1 VDERVDDLSTAGE
14 GAAGGMRPS
23 SSAGVRCES
32 SLKVDEVEF
41 CAAAPAAAR
50 PLTAPIVGAQRAES
64 VEVQLPTICA
74 HEAKLEVTR
83 AGPRAAEIDQ
93 GAVAN
98 ASVSC
103 DRAMINDLPVELLEH
118 ILLMLPAPALWSG
131 WNRVCRHWSRVMM
144 GCVPIKRRMQNERWL
159 AYEARVIVP
168 QVVLQADER
177 VFALCA
183 GPDIIVCSASSHH
196 YTWRVWSDK
205 SGALEAL
212 QIALRTRTMVAIG
225 QHNQIYVWAHLCNI
239 EVWSRSSGALL
250 QTLVGHTG
258 AVCALAVDRVHG
270 NVYSGSADRTIRVWS
285 GVDGT
290 HLRTLVG
297 HTDEVHALA
306 IGGNGNVH
314 SASSDRTIVVWSG
327 ENGSRLRTLAGH
339 TSLVASL
346 AVGRDG
352 KVYSGSWDCTIRV
365 WSPDDGALLKILEG
379 RTHCVNAVAV
389 GPGGELLSGS
399 HDGTIK
405 VWSGDNG
412 ALMHSVNVG
421 GRVELLAVG
430 ASGAVFAGEAFSVL
444 RMFRYY

>member
-1 VDERVDDLSTAGE
+1 MLRGDIDDAAAASKRLRDASSTLIAQFADTCAQLAVTCIQFADTCDQLGEALAHNGTLRGSVGDAPDVTDAAAATHEAGLGPLQGVVDGIMHAERDAASAPQVDERVDDLSTAGE

-83 AGPRAAEIDQ
+83 AGPRATEIDQ

-103 DRAMINDLPVELLEH
+103 DRAMINALPVELLEH

-196 YTWRVWSDK
+196 YNWRVWSDK

-270 NVYSGSADRTIRVWS
+270 NVYS
-285 GVDGT
+285 DGLSRS
-290 HLRTLVG
+290 H
-297 HTDEVHALA
+297 
-306 IGGNGNVH
+306 N
-314 SASSDRTIVVWSG
+314 SCVVWSRRYPSAD
-327 ENGSRLRTLAGH
+327 SRGPHGRSPRTRH
-339 TSLVASL
+339 
-346 AVGRDG
+346 R
-352 KVYSGSWDCTIRV
+352 WERQR
-365 WSPDDGALLKILEG
+365 LLG
-379 RTHCVNAVAV
+379 
-389 GPGGELLSGS
+389 
-399 HDGTIK
+399 
-405 VWSGDNG
+405 
-412 ALMHSVNVG
+412 
-421 GRVELLAVG
+421 VE
-430 ASGAVFAGEAFSVL
+430 
-444 RMFRYY
+444 

>member
-1 VDERVDDLSTAGE
+1 MLRGDIDDAAAASKRLRDASSTLIAQFADTCAQLAVTCIQFADTCDQLGEALAHNGTLRGSVGDAPDVTDAAAATHEAGLGPLQGVVDGIMHAERDAASAPQVDERVDDLSTAGE

-103 DRAMINDLPVELLEH
+103 DRVMINARPVERLEH

-177 VFALCA
+177 VFALSA
-183 GPDIIVCSASSHH
+183 GPDIIVCSASKPSLQLESLVGRERCAGGPADRSPYAHDGCHRSAQPDLRLGTPLQHRGLVKIEWCAPANPGGSH
-196 YTWRVWSDK
+196 WCCLCARCRQGSRQCVLGLGRS
-205 SGALEAL
+205 
-212 QIALRTRTMVAIG
+212 
-225 QHNQIYVWAHLCNI
+225 HNSCV
-239 EVWSRSSGALL
+239 VWSR
-250 QTLVGHTG
+250 
-258 AVCALAVDRVHG
+258 R
-270 NVYSGSADRTIRVWS
+270 YPSADSRGPHGRSPRTRHRWERQRPL
-285 GVDGT
+285 GV
-290 HLRTLVG
+290 
-297 HTDEVHALA
+297 E
-306 IGGNGNVH
+306 
-314 SASSDRTIVVWSG
+314 
-327 ENGSRLRTLAGH
+327 
-339 TSLVASL
+339 
-346 AVGRDG
+346 
-352 KVYSGSWDCTIRV
+352 
-365 WSPDDGALLKILEG
+365 
-379 RTHCVNAVAV
+379 
-389 GPGGELLSGS
+389 
-399 HDGTIK
+399 
-405 VWSGDNG
+405 
-412 ALMHSVNVG
+412 
-421 GRVELLAVG
+421 
-430 ASGAVFAGEAFSVL
+430 
-444 RMFRYY
+444 